1 MSSAMET
8 SARPPSEPGR
18 QEESVQ
24 SPGTRSHSGSDEEPM
39 PMTPSSGMG
48 RHQGAPTQPESKRSE
63 QADDIEMVDATG
75 NTVHQTST
83 RATSPLSSPEA
94 EMRPRSDEDYEEGLD
109 EEAAQYTQPAEL

>member
-1 MSSAMET
+1 MSSAMEI
-8 SARPPSEPGR
+8 SARPPSETGP
-18 QEESVQ
+18 QEESIQ

-39 PMTPSSGMG
+39 PMTPSSAMG
-48 RHQGAPTQPESKRSE
+48 RHQGAPTKPESKRSE

-75 NTVHQTST
+75 TTIHQTST

-94 EMRPRSDEDYEEGLD
+94 EMITRADEDYEEGLD